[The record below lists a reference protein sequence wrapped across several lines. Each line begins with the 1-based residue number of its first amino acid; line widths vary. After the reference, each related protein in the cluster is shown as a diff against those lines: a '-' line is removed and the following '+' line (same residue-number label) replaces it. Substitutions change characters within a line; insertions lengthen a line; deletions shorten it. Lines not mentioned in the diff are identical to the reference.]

1 MQNKYFFALVFLAS
15 LPVGKLATIV
25 FFRLQVSLLA
35 ILAQSASHGKPWT
48 RPRLTFRNQSTLAF
62 GLANADGTAMI
73 AVVHTI
79 LALSTFVV
87 VVEHTFF

>member
-35 ILAQSASHGKPWT
+35 ILARRASHSKPWPCRAR
-48 RPRLTFRNQSTLAF
+48 RPQSTLAF
-62 GLANADGTAMI
+62 WLANADGKAMP
-73 AVVHTI
+73 AVVAQAI
-79 LALSTFVV
+79 LALIV

>member
-35 ILAQSASHGKPWT
+35 ILAQSAYKGKPWPC
-48 RPRLTFRNQSTLAF
+48 RALRHQSTLAF
-62 GLANADGTAMI
+62 GLATADGTATI
-73 AVVHTI
+73 AVVAQPI
-79 LALSTFVV
+79 LALVV
-87 VVEHTFF
+87 VIEHTFF